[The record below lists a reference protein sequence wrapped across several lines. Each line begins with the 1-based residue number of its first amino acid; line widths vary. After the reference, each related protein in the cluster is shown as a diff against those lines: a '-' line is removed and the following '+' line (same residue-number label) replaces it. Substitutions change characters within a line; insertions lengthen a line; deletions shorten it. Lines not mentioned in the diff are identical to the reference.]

1 MPTLQLKLFP
11 PVPDDVQ
18 AALARELTALTA
30 EQLGKRAEV
39 TALMIECLPAPRW
52 HIGGQPPRGPTA
64 WLKINITAGTNT
76 AAQKAAFIEAAF
88 ALLRRRLAGAGRL
101 EEASYVIV
109 HELPATDWG
118 YGGRT
123 QWARRQA
130 PAAQASEQSRV
141 MG

>member
-1 MPTLQLKLFP
+1 MPTLQLKLYP
-11 PVPDDVQ
+11 PMPDEVQ
-18 AALARELTALTA
+18 ATLARELTALTA

-64 WLKINITAGTNT
+64 WLEVSITAGTNT
-76 AAQKAAFIEAAF
+76 AAEKAAFIEAAF

-101 EEASYVIV
+101 EEASYVSV

-123 QWARRQA
+123 QAARQA
-130 PAAQASEQSRV
+130 ARTAQQVGLAQV
-141 MG
+141 K